1 MGENPKQGL
10 LAGVVDT
17 GEQLIAGVNT
27 KL

>member
-17 GEQLIAGVNT
+17 GEPLIAGVNT